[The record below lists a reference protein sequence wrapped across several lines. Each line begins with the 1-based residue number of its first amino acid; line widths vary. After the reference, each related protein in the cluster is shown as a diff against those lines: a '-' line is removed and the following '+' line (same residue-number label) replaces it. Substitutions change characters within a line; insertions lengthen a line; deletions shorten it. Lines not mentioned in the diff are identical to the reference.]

1 MTAGV
6 AIQESHTPETLL
18 REGLKVLDLPT
29 DRVPLL
35 LQYLE
40 LLAKWNRA
48 YNITAIREPR
58 QMAVLHVLDSLAALP
73 HIEAHRLVDVG
84 TGGGMPGM
92 LFAIMRPDWRITL
105 LDSNQKKTRFLRRA
119 ARELGLENV
128 EVVCERVEKF
138 RPTQLFDVVISRAF
152 AQTGLFL
159 CLAGHLCD
167 PEGHLVAM
175 KGPRDESDSIPADC
189 PFELEKTVPLQVP
202 FLNAY
207 RQLLFFRPQNRQ
219 PAAEVAMKRPS
230 KQSGK

>member
-1 MTAGV
+1 MTTHLV
-6 AIQESHTPETLL
+6 IQQAHTPETLL
-18 REGLKVLDLPT
+18 REGLKALKLPT
-29 DRVPLL
+29 EQLPLL
-35 LQYLE
+35 LQHLD

-73 HIEAHRLVDVG
+73 HIEARRLVDVG

-92 LFAIMRPDWRITL
+92 LFAIMRPDWRVTL
-105 LDSNQKKTRFLRRA
+105 LDSNHKKTRFLRRA
-119 ARELGLENV
+119 ARELGLDNV

-138 RPTQLFDVVISRAF
+138 RPSQLFDVVISRAF
-152 AQTGLFL
+152 AQTGTFL

-167 PEGHLVAM
+167 AGGHVVAM

-189 PFELEKTVPLQVP
+189 PFELEKTVPLPVP

-207 RQLLFFRPQNRQ
+207 RQLLFFRPVKTPDNPCSKSQNKS
-219 PAAEVAMKRPS
+219 EK
-230 KQSGK
+230 